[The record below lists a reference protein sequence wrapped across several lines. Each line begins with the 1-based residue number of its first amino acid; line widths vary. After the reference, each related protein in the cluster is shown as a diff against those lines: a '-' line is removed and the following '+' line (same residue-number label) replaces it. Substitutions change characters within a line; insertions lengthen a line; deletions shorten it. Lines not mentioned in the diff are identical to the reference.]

1 VVRIM
6 LLFYITINTRLLQLN
21 DYPLS
26 ILFSCWF
33 LFLFPLLSHFHPT
46 VLFLSYFCSVIFS
59 WTVPEEYRVWKEK
72 MDAVES
78 KKLLAL
84 QAASLAQKS
93 SSSSSKF
100 TNSSSKSEN
109 DNNGHSSGKRKGI
122 EIDDRPAPSY
132 ASQAEATE
140 AFKSMLADK
149 KILTTM
155 KMKEVT
161 DLCQNDVRFRA
172 LRSAG
177 ERKQALAEYQVGRG
191 SRGRGRV
198 ALCGI

>member
-1 VVRIM
+1 MTVPFPFF
-6 LLFYITINTRLLQLN
+6 FYVGFVFVST
-21 DYPLS
+21 PAS
-26 ILFSCWF
+26 FSPFCF
-33 LFLFPLLSHFHPT
+33 IF
-46 VLFLSYFCSVIFS
+46 VLFFS

-100 TNSSSKSEN
+100 SNSSSKSEN
-109 DNNGHSSGKRKGI
+109 DNNGHSSGKRKGM

-177 ERKQALAEYQVGRG
+177 ERKQALAEYQVRREEEREGEKEG
-191 SRGRGRV
+191 EWCCVGYG
-198 ALCGI
+198 ALDV